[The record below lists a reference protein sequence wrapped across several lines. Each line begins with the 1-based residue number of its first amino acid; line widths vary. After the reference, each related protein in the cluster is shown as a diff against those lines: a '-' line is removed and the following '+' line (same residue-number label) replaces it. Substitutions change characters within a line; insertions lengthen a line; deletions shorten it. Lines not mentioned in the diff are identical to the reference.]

1 MRGFL
6 ARYIVAAILM
16 AGFPVSGLSQTLS
29 MQEYATQAEL
39 LRGTLDRDSFD
50 YDSLTLDLS
59 VDDISSIA
67 TAIDGRMV
75 TQVYAGALRGARGAL
90 AAGAGNALD
99 QALVLAGALNE
110 AGYEARIARATLSE
124 DAARALLRTV
134 APSPARPAARDVPA
148 AIAVISDME
157 TMVGDSTVLAP
168 LRRLVE
174 QGIPPARSPDAVAEI
189 VAGARDSLPDGTA
202 LSEQMLREAQDY
214 YWVQARRFALD
225 DWQDLHIA
233 FTPDSAIMPDG
244 FVSSPLPDGLLH
256 RLRVELMLEVR
267 EGERFSTVSLMRTQ
281 EFPVANLGRRPLV
294 LSVIPDIALRG
305 GSLADIAD
313 ANYYFPLLG
322 DGLAPDARAFTMFG
336 ETLSAQD
343 VLASNGMADLFASVA
358 GSTSAVTNILG
369 GLGAPEGAEQT
380 AVKEA
385 TGLIVRV
392 TYLPP
397 DDRKPRVF
405 ERYLVDRIGPENRA
419 EGTWITQDSARPLA
433 GIWSLN
439 ALTGAIGA
447 AELLDLQIARVGE
460 MATTENP
467 SLVNPAESATLAMF
481 FDAAAQAGAGAQGMG
496 YLAEPF
502 IMLSETGLKP
512 DGTRVYATDI
522 MQSGLRGFSM
532 DSDGWVADPA
542 VAFSAGVAQTLLES
556 ALMDGTALLGST
568 RARAGSWEVLSSAPG
583 LLTITDIATLG
594 ALDIPEFAKAA
605 ARRDLER
612 GMVLALATGG
622 NPAWWRID
630 PVSGAAIGVD
640 AFGYGGE
647 AAEYVMLADA
657 IITSAIGI
665 NGAIQCGADT
675 CCQAANAGWTILGFA
690 LLGGVGEVVTR
701 LNWMDDLLAASLGLS
716 TGLGLG
722 ATGANPFSGLC
733 GK

>member
-1 MRGFL
+1 MRNSL
-6 ARYIVAAILM
+6 AGYIVAAVLT
-16 AGFPVSGLSQTLS
+16 AGFPVSGISQTLS
-29 MQEYATQAEL
+29 MEEYATQAEL

-59 VDDISSIA
+59 IDDIPVIA
-67 TAIDGRMV
+67 GAIDDRMV
-75 TQVYAGALRGARGAL
+75 TQVYTGALRGARGAL

-99 QALVLAGALNE
+99 QALALAGALGE
-110 AGYEARIARATLSE
+110 AGYETRIARATLSE
-124 DAARALLRTV
+124 DAARSLLREV
-134 APSPARPAARDVPA
+134 APTPVRPAARDVPA
-148 AIAVISDME
+148 AIAVISRME
-157 TMVGDSTVLAP
+157 TLVGDDTVLAP
-168 LRRLVE
+168 LRTLVE
-174 QGIPPARSPDAVAEI
+174 QGIPAARPPES
-189 VAGARDSLPDGTA
+189 VAGIAAGVQDALPDGAA

-233 FTPDSAIMPDG
+233 FTPDSAITPDG
-244 FVSSPLPDGLLH
+244 FVSSPLPAEMLH
-256 RLRVELMLEVR
+256 RLRVELILEVR
-267 EGERFSTVSLMRTQ
+267 EGGRFNTVALMRSQ

-294 LSVIPDIALRG
+294 LSVIPDIALQG
-305 GSLADIAD
+305 GSLENISD
-313 ANYYFPLLG
+313 AKFYFPLLG

-336 ETLSAQD
+336 ENLSAED
-343 VLASNGMADLFASVA
+343 VLASNGAADLFASVA

-369 GLGAPEGAEQT
+369 GLGAPAGTEQT

-392 TYLPP
+392 TYMPP
-397 DDRKPRVF
+397 DDGKRKVF

-419 EGTWITQDSARPLA
+419 EGNWITQADARPLA

-460 MATTENP
+460 MAATDNP

-481 FDAAAQAGAGAQGMG
+481 FDAAAQAGAGADRMI

-502 IMLSETGLKP
+502 IMLSETDLKA

-522 MQSGLRGFSM
+522 MQSGLRGFSAG
-532 DSDGWVADPA
+532 DGGWQPDPA
-542 VAFSAGVAQTLLES
+542 ATFAAGVAQTLLES

-568 RARAGSWEVLSSAPG
+568 RARAGSWEVLSGAPE
-583 LLTITDIATLG
+583 LLTITDVAALE
-594 ALDIPEFAKAA
+594 ALDIPAFAKAA

-612 GMVLALATGG
+612 GAILALATGE

-630 PVSGAAIGVD
+630 PVSGAAVGVD

-647 AAEYVMLADA
+647 AVEYLQILDV
-657 IITSAIGI
+657 IVTSAFGI
-665 NGAIQCGADT
+665 NGAIQCGTDL
-675 CCQAANAGWTILGFA
+675 CCQATNAGWTILGFA
-690 LLGGVGEVVTR
+690 LLGGAGEIATK
-701 LNWMDDLLAASLGLS
+701 LNWMDDVMATAMGFSAGLHV
-716 TGLGLG
+716 GVI
-722 ATGANPFSGLC
+722 GANPLSGLC
-733 GK
+733 GE